1 MFLYHLHA
9 WYPQRPVKLWD
20 PVEPKLQTFMSYY
33 VSTGNW
39 TQVLWKRSLCLECVS
54 HHFNPS
60 ELFKYH
66 VLLLSFYLLLL
77 GKKHCL
83 ILFQRLSVY
92 CFSWSFFPPV
102 SVRRLHYLLDTVV
115 LFLYLL
121 FSLAEIGLHV
131 WNIFFSTF
139 LVFEG
144 LMKSHSFL
152 CDLQWRPLFW
162 HSLWQLSFVVFVL
175 L

>member
-1 MFLYHLHA
+1 MWVLVIEPRSFGKEACAWNVWAITSTPVNFLNTMCYFYHFICYC
-9 WYPQRPVKLWD
+9 W
-20 PVEPKLQTFMSYY
+20 E
-33 VSTGNW
+33 
-39 TQVLWKRSLCLECVS
+39 
-54 HHFNPS
+54 
-60 ELFKYH
+60 
-66 VLLLSFYLLLL
+66 
-77 GKKHCL
+77 KKHCL

-102 SVRRLHYLLDTVV
+102 SVRQLHYLLDTVV